1 MHWTLEEAINA
12 SAVLYRVT
20 ANQKYSDD
28 FAMFLQ
34 YLDETV
40 LDHVKGLES

>member
-1 MHWTLEEAINA
+1 MHWTLEEAINT
-12 SAVLYRVT
+12 SEVLYRVT
-20 ANQKYSDD
+20 ANQKYFDD
-28 FAMFLQ
+28 FVMFLQ